1 MNQSRS
7 MWDDRYDHDDYVFGI
22 EPNDFLVAN
31 LGVIPSG
38 PVLCVG
44 DGEGRNGVYLAQ
56 HGHRVVS
63 VDASSVGLAKA
74 TRLAMQRGVE
84 IKTITTDLASFL
96 TTPAADGPWAA
107 VVSIFCHLARSL
119 RSTLY
124 PALTDR
130 LQAGGVFVLE
140 SYTPSQIGRGT
151 GGPQD
156 PDMTQ
161 TGTDLATDKFGLSV
175 EHLVELVRPVVEGD
189 LHSGDASV
197 IQYIGRR
204 PSA

>member
-1 MNQSRS
+1 MVRVQGHNAGRN
-7 MWDDRYDHDDYVFGI
+7 VA

-38 PVLCVG
+38 PLLCIG
-44 DGEGRNGVYLAQ
+44 DGEGRNGVYVAQ

-63 VDASSVGLAKA
+63 VDASPVGLAKA
-74 TRLAMQRGVE
+74 TRLATQRGVE
-84 IKTITTDLASFL
+84 IETITTDLASFI

-107 VVSIFCHLARSL
+107 VVSIFCHLPRSL

-124 PALTDR
+124 PALTER

-161 TGTDLATDKFGLSV
+161 TGPDLATDTFRLST
-175 EHLVELVRPVVEGD
+175 EHLVELVRPVVEGV

-204 PSA
+204 PSV